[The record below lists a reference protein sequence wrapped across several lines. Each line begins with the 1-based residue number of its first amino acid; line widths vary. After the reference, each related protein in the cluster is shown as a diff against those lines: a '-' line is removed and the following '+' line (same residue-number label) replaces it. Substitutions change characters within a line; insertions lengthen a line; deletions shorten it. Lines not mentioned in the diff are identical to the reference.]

1 MRTIVERIAVIAGVA
16 FATAGVC
23 LIWVTGVKYEKQLAE
38 LRTTQDE
45 LSAVQNRRATY
56 QRLVQNLVAYSQS
69 QPAIDSVLVPF
80 GFKAAP
86 QPPQAQP
93 QQPTQ
98 PSQQLQQFQQPQ
110 QQMQL
115 PAQTQQSSTGT
126 VASPTLRPSPARPST
141 PNPAPK

>member
-1 MRTIVERIAVIAGVA
+1 MRTTVERIAVIAGLA

-23 LIWVTGVKYEKQLAE
+23 LVWVTGVKYGKQLAE

-45 LSAVQNRRATY
+45 LSTVQNRRATY

-80 GFKAAP
+80 GFK
-86 QPPQAQP
+86 QPPP
-93 QQPTQ
+93 QQQQQAPSQ

-115 PAQTQQSSTGT
+115 PAQTQQSPTGT
-126 VASPTLRPSPARPST
+126 VASPALRPSTARPST
-141 PNPAPK
+141 SNPAPK

>member
-1 MRTIVERIAVIAGVA
+1 MAVIGGLA

-23 LIWVTGVKYEKQLAE
+23 LIWVTGVKYEKQLTE

-80 GFKAAP
+80 GFK
-86 QPPQAQP
+86 QPPP
-93 QQPTQ
+93 QQQQQAPSQ

-115 PAQTQQSSTGT
+115 PAQTQQSPTGT
-126 VASPTLRPSPARPST
+126 VASPALRPSSARPST
-141 PNPAPK
+141 STPAPK